1 VTLRRRITVSVVAVS
16 LLPLLALVAV
26 EYGVERRHALAEAG
40 ASHASIAADTLDRL
54 DRFLFERYRNVV
66 SWAGLEVMG
75 DVVVD
80 DLDRRIAQTL
90 HGLRG
95 DYGVY
100 SALYCLDA
108 DGDVVADSIAGGA
121 GRREAKTPWFR
132 AIASGKSTYL
142 HADIPA
148 AGGLPEVIFAAP
160 ISGHVG
166 AAAPIGVLVAR
177 IDPAAVAVL
186 LDSVNHRLAK
196 LGHPV
201 RIAIQSDEGV
211 APPLAEG
218 GQASWVDGFTGEVI
232 GEARS
237 RGYRDFPGFGWVL
250 TLRETKKDALAPMAR
265 TGLLLQLV
273 GGGAVGV
280 ALLLAA
286 FLARGLARP
295 LEEVTRAAEVIEGSG
310 KLNVTL
316 PVGRPDEIGYL
327 AATFNRM
334 LSRLAEAQATL
345 VQQERLTAIGRVA
358 AEVAHDLATPATTIA
373 NLARRL
379 HRNSPEESREAAQLS
394 LILDSA
400 TYVQGLVRRLLDF
413 AHSEAPASEAVNVG
427 EVVRQ
432 AVAQVGEGV
441 DLRVA
446 GVLPTIFGDA
456 NAITR
461 MLVNLIRNGREAAGE
476 EGEVAVTAA
485 VDGGEIEITVTDDGP
500 GMDHEV
506 RAHLFE
512 PFVTTKG
519 REGTGLGLAIAYRI
533 ARDHGGTVCLTESR
547 PGRTTFEVRLPLAP
561 VGPVTVG

>member
-1 VTLRRRITVSVVAVS
+1 MTLRRRITLTVVAVS
-16 LLPLLALVAV
+16 LLPLLVLVAV
-26 EYGVERRHALAEAG
+26 EYGVERRHVLAEAG
-40 ASHASIAADTLDRL
+40 ESHASLAADTLDRL

-66 SWAGLEVMG
+66 SWARLEVMG

-90 HGLRG
+90 HGLRA

-100 SALYCLDA
+100 SALYCLDN
-108 DGDVVADSIAGGA
+108 DGNVVADSVADVP

-132 AIASGKSTYL
+132 AIASGASSYR

-148 AGGLPEVIFAAP
+148 AGGLPEVVFAAP
-160 ISGHVG
+160 ILGSAG
-166 AAAPIGVLVAR
+166 AVSPIGVLVAR

-186 LDSVNHRLAK
+186 LDGVNHRLAK

-201 RIAIQSDEGV
+201 RIAIRSGEGLE
-211 APPLAEG
+211 PPLAEG
-218 GQASWVDGFTGEVI
+218 SQVSWVDGFTGEVI

-250 TLRETKKDALAPMAR
+250 TLREARQSALAPMAR
-265 TGLLLQLV
+265 TGLVLQLV
-273 GGGAVGV
+273 GGGAVGLS
-280 ALLLAA
+280 LLLAA

-295 LEEVTRAAEVIEGSG
+295 LEEITHAAELIESSG
-310 KLNVTL
+310 QLGVSL
-316 PVGRPDEIGYL
+316 PAERPDEIGHL

-334 LSRLAEAQATL
+334 LHRLAEVQATL
-345 VQQERLTAIGRVA
+345 VRQERLTAIGRVA

-379 HRNSPEESREAAQLS
+379 HRNSPEASREAAQLA

-400 TYVQGLVRRLLDF
+400 DYVQGLVRRLLDF
-413 AHSEAPASEAVNVG
+413 AHSEAPTSEEVNVG

-432 AVAQVGEGV
+432 AVAQAGEGI

-446 GVLPTIFGDA
+446 GGLPAIFGDA
-456 NAITR
+456 NALTR

-476 EGEVAVTAA
+476 GGEVAVTAA
-485 VDGGEIEITVTDDGP
+485 VDGGEIEFTVTDDGP
-500 GMDHEV
+500 GIDKDV

-519 REGTGLGLAIAYRI
+519 REGTGLGLAIVYRI
-533 ARDHGGTVCLTESR
+533 SRDHGGTVRLVESR
-547 PGRTTFEVRLPLAP
+547 PGRTTFEVRLPLSP
-561 VGPVTVG
+561 VGSVAAG